1 MVLAGFFAGPSR
13 IATGTRRALA
23 PAFRRHVAA
32 VYAVTALVFLLFI
45 AWGPTAASR
54 RLGGVVLLAALT
66 ILAIEVWRRQTLR
79 EFPETP
85 AVVSPTSPPPDV
97 KSEASLETLER
108 LANLRSAGALSESE
122 FQQQKAA
129 LLGS

>member
-1 MVLAGFFAGPSR
+1 
-13 IATGTRRALA
+13 
-23 PAFRRHVAA
+23 
-32 VYAVTALVFLLFI
+32 VTALVFLLFI
-45 AWGPTAASR
+45 AWGPTGASR
-54 RLGGVVLLAALT
+54 RLGGVILLALLT

-85 AVVSPTSPPPDV
+85 AVVSPTSPPPPDS

-108 LANLRSAGALSESE
+108 LARLRSEGVLSESE

-129 LLGS
+129 LLGA